1 MKKYYLAHKKYLL
14 GLFKDPAAIRLVSRI
29 NPWSVEEILIFFYCF
44 FFNFF
49 TLKRFFESY
58 AWFLLGYSISHYS

>member
-29 NPWSVEEILIFFYCF
+29 NP
-44 FFNFF
+44 
-49 TLKRFFESY
+49 
-58 AWFLLGYSISHYS
+58 